1 MGGAA
6 MGVFGC
12 FAMTRSYFAMVYCAI
27 GHNSL
32 DEQYPAINQNRF
44 EIN

>member
-1 MGGAA
+1 MGIL
-6 MGVFGC
+6 GC
-12 FAMTRSYFAMVYCAI
+12 FAMSYFSMVYYAM

-32 DEQYPAINQNRF
+32 DEQYPAISQNRF